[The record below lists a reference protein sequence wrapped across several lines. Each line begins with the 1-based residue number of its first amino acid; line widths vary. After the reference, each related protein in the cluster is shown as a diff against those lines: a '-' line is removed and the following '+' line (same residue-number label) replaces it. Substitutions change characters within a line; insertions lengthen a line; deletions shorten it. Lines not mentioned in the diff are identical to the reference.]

1 MCLHYI
7 GNEIVSSP
15 HREKRRLK
23 LDSGAYSV
31 SPIFFSFA
39 KRYSTAAVDF
49 CGNAYGEASLFF
61 FHYFLTT
68 VL

>member
-31 SPIFFSFA
+31 FPIFFCQT
-39 KRYSTAAVDF
+39 KRDGTLWILWK
-49 CGNAYGEASLFF
+49 CRWRNPL
-61 FHYFLTT
+61 
-68 VL
+68 